1 MAAHLAAIIAS
12 KGAMQAA
19 SVPSSVYNL
28 LTNPPAMTA
37 MTGPTRTAATNS
49 VVDPVVDDDGVV
61 LDPSDAN
68 SALQVARDY
77 FLASTVMTGESEHN
91 GFALFHPVGF
101 TRKMDIKRKVD
112 KYGAVCDDGD
122 NMDVTD
128 HISDAR
134 KNGFNM
140 IVMGWSDADPDD
152 DPSFLYHYECS
163 DELYFTN
170 QLPKGIVSMEVYA
183 DPSITC
189 YNKSNVR
196 SKRQKR

>member
-1 MAAHLAAIIAS
+1 MATL
-12 KGAMQAA
+12 
-19 SVPSSVYNL
+19 SSD
-28 LTNPPAMTA
+28 
-37 MTGPTRTAATNS
+37 PT
-49 VVDPVVDDDGVV
+49 
-61 LDPSDAN
+61 
-68 SALQVARDY
+68 Q
-77 FLASTVMTGESEHN
+77 
-91 GFALFHPVGF
+91 
-101 TRKMDIKRKVD
+101 KVD

-170 QLPKGIVSMEVYA
+170 QLPIGIVSMEVYA

-189 YNKSNVR
+189 YNKSNCSQQEAEALIQR
-196 SKRQKR
+196 GCGERWTLP

>member
-1 MAAHLAAIIAS
+1 M
-12 KGAMQAA
+12 K
-19 SVPSSVYNL
+19 
-28 LTNPPAMTA
+28 
-37 MTGPTRTAATNS
+37 
-49 VVDPVVDDDGVV
+49 D
-61 LDPSDAN
+61 SDARTHPD
-68 SALQVARDY
+68 ALQVARDNY
-77 FLASTVMTGESEHN
+77 LASTVMTGESEHN

-101 TRKMDIKRKVD
+101 PRKMDIKRKVD

>member
-1 MAAHLAAIIAS
+1 
-12 KGAMQAA
+12 
-19 SVPSSVYNL
+19 
-28 LTNPPAMTA
+28 
-37 MTGPTRTAATNS
+37 
-49 VVDPVVDDDGVV
+49 
-61 LDPSDAN
+61 
-68 SALQVARDY
+68 
-77 FLASTVMTGESEHN
+77 MTGESEHN
-91 GFALFHPVGF
+91 GFVLFHPVGF
-101 TRKMDIKRKVD
+101 PRKMDIKRKVD

-122 NMDVTD
+122 NMDVGD

-140 IVMGWSDADPDD
+140 IVMGWSASDPDD